1 MDFANRFLGLF
12 RTFADTSLVSQLSAL
27 AVRTQAG
34 NWIWNIL
41 RFICLTLLMY
51 IVLTAGADFLAYIF
65 SPLRK
70 EVVIFADLPS
80 TTQFESAVDL
90 QKNITT
96 TTGIWRYFPFFGDG
110 IEKVTVKETG
120 GTQDNLLRLINS
132 KKGLS
137 PPPTC
142 AIVVDAFAAQDSPDL
157 RLLAPFRT
165 EMLLVVA
172 KKKLLKEIFKSS
184 PTSTAAVSFED
195 LFRKPTQK
203 PLSSPIRLAVG
214 RKDTLQRRLAGEMLE
229 LVCPPIADRL
239 NDGQAGGENDWFDAA
254 NDKAALLAGQYG
266 FVLDEENPSYDKKD
280 FFNKTA
286 SSKLRYDSFPDILF
300 LTTGVENRLL
310 YDMAWSGEWE
320 VVDCA
325 SVLSGYTLT
334 HEGYS
339 ILEVDEKT
347 YGLAPITTADSQN
360 STGSTTAKPDSTASP
375 AEKANASTELLNSRP
390 FVPSKVKVL
399 ALRKVLA
406 CTNSMDGW
414 TAQSIALA
422 AASAW
427 SKKVDLSERSQKLRP
442 ANPDGVDDGS
452 RFNLLVTPTKSVL
465 PLHPAVKQLENG
477 NRYSPWTA
485 SFSSMT
491 FLLSLTSSILLS
503 TPIVRFASGRLDA
516 YMRSLD
522 ETEARQAW
530 ENFRKSHGSTPETS
544 SASESLIHLVKELRE
559 RKLCE
564 VMAVDCRPSLRPLQA
579 EIIEQLTQSI
589 EIWGRR
595 EAAAVKRG
603 CQQIFD
609 EVVDLGEIIS
619 VGRSDLTHAERSSS
633 KLINSLHLKSDITQK
648 RIWEMLDLV
657 KTLPLHAVTPG
668 LRRLDTICEELLR
681 WMAAKLRRVA
691 RRCPPDATNDQ
702 IIDKLASDMSHAMS
716 VLRKGLPA
724 NSIQSMPDP
733 VLTWKESVL
742 LKRGHPKGEN
752 SKYAQLSKK
761 VDLACQ
767 EAERRTWGKQR
778 EKFLVETWPKLK
790 LEIQQA
796 HSSGM
801 LTAVGSSTLRER
813 LDEYFK
819 CEAGVGDVADSE
831 MDAETPATSK
841 GQPTPKRPKPI
852 TKSPGYQK

>member
-1 MDFANRFLGLF
+1 MDLANRFLGMF
-12 RTFADTSLVSQLSAL
+12 RAFADTSLVSQLSTL
-27 AVRTQAG
+27 AVRSQAG
-34 NWIWNIL
+34 NWIWNVL

-51 IVLTAGADFLAYIF
+51 ILLTAGADFLAYLF

-80 TTQFESAVDL
+80 TNQFDSAVDL

-96 TTGIWRYFPFFGDG
+96 TTGIRRYFPFFGNG

-142 AIVVDAFAAQDSPDL
+142 AIVVDSFASQDSPDL

-165 EMLLVVA
+165 EMLLVIA
-172 KKKLLKEIFKSS
+172 KKKLLNEILKGN
-184 PTSTAAVSFED
+184 PTPTGAVSFED
-195 LFRKPTQK
+195 LIRKPIQQ
-203 PLSSPIRLAVG
+203 PLSFPIRLAVG

-229 LVCPPIADRL
+229 LVCPPNADRL
-239 NDGQAGGENDWFDAA
+239 NDGKAGGENDWFDAA
-254 NDKAALLAGQYG
+254 NDKAALLAGQNG

-286 SSKLRYDSFPDILF
+286 SPKLRYDSFPDILF

-360 STGSTTAKPDSTASP
+360 STGRTTTKPDSTASP

-390 FVPSKVKVL
+390 FVPSKIKVL

-406 CTNSMDGW
+406 CTDSMDGW

-442 ANPDGVDDGS
+442 ANPDGQNDGN

-491 FLLSLTSSILLS
+491 FLLSLFSSILLS

-516 YMRSLD
+516 YLQSLD
-522 ETEARQAW
+522 ETEARLAW
-530 ENFRKSHGSTPETS
+530 ENFRKSHGNTPETS
-544 SASESLIHLVKELRE
+544 SASESLIHLVKELRDT
-559 RKLCE
+559 KLSE
-564 VMAVDCRPSLRPLQA
+564 ILNVDCRLSLRPLQI
-579 EIIEQLTQSI
+579 EMIEQLTQSI
-589 EIWGRR
+589 ELWGRR

-609 EVVDLGEIIS
+609 EVVDLGKIVSIR
-619 VGRSDLTHAERSSS
+619 RSDRTHAERKSS

-648 RIWEMLDLV
+648 RIWEMLDLI

-691 RRCPPDATNDQ
+691 RRCPSDATNDLVV
-702 IIDKLASDMSHAMS
+702 DKLASDMSHAMS

-742 LKRGHPKGEN
+742 LKRGRPKRDN

-761 VDLACQ
+761 VALACKK
-767 EAERRTWGKQR
+767 AERLTWGKPR

-801 LTAVGSSTLRER
+801 LTTIGSNTLRER
-813 LDEYFK
+813 LDEYFICK
-819 CEAGVGDVADSE
+819 AGAGDVPDSE
-831 MDAETPATSK
+831 MDSETTANTQAQATS
-841 GQPTPKRPKPI
+841 KRPKPR
-852 TKSPGYQK
+852 TKSTGNRK